1 MVVGVGVGECS
12 RQTVSRDKRKNR
24 QTSAIQASVLWLGSS
39 VEGNTQFLF
48 RRSSATED
56 VKAGHPFTIWA
67 EVELKKIREA
77 LVTVDITPLEEL
89 RKAKIK
95 KDSMDK

>member
-1 MVVGVGVGECS
+1 M
-12 RQTVSRDKRKNR
+12 
-24 QTSAIQASVLWLGSS
+24 AIQASVLWLGSS

-56 VKAGHPFTIWA
+56 VKAGHSFTIWA

-89 RKAKIK
+89 RKAKK
-95 KDSMDK
+95 KKNSMDK